1 MKQPYAASTLSRKYK
16 ATGIDPAIISTLKEY
31 LTACANFYY
40 ILEIPEAKKITA
52 SAVPSDQFDTLL
64 PILARDDSLPFYI
77 ESQAELYDAGSD
89 ELLLLIHKGF
99 LLKEND
105 EFKEKHAKMLFDD
118 PEAYDG
124 PPPLV
129 EDWEIF
135 YQLDKERAG
144 KELFI
149 PPDLLRYADEDYYEE
164 TPQTEAMMQFLN
176 GLPFSTV
183 DGLSKKEAAEEALW
197 DMIDIIN
204 DVSIPMTQ
212 DTQRVLDTLDSY
224 GFQLQGMPG
233 IQRLLGL
240 YTDLSN
246 HTRMPS
252 NKGKRPVDMRAGN
265 TGMPPQFTFGPGLQK
280 AIQSGQLDADEL
292 KRSFAN
298 STGFPESLR
307 QNLISKVDRALKP
320 GEEKW
325 IGGTLFK
332 GAKIRP
338 NDPCPCGS
346 GKKYKKCCGKK
357 N

>member
-1 MKQPYAASTLSRKYK
+1 MKQPYAASTLSKKYK
-16 ATGIDPAIISTLKEY
+16 ATGIDPAVISALKEY
-31 LTACANFYY
+31 LTACANFYF
-40 ILEIPEAKKITA
+40 ILEIPEAKKIAA
-52 SAVPSDQFDTLL
+52 SAVPSDQFDALL
-64 PILARDDSLPFYI
+64 PILARDGSLPFYI
-77 ESQAELYDAGSD
+77 EESRELYDDGPD
-89 ELLLLIHKGF
+89 DLFLIQKSF
-99 LLKEND
+99 LLKENED
-105 EFKEKHAKMLFDD
+105 FKEKDAKALFDN
-118 PEAYDG
+118 PEQYDG

-144 KELFI
+144 KPLVV
-149 PPDLLRYADEDYYEE
+149 PPDLLKYADEDYYEE
-164 TPQTEAMMQFLN
+164 TPQTRSMMQFLN

-183 DGLSKKEAAEEALW
+183 DGLSKQEAAEEALW

-224 GFQLQGMPG
+224 GFQLQGMSQV
-233 IQRLLGL
+233 QRFMGL

-265 TGMPPQFTFGPGLQK
+265 TEKPPQFTFGPGLQK
-280 AIQSGQLDADEL
+280 AIQSGQLNADEL
-292 KRSFAN
+292 KTMFSQGD
-298 STGFPESLR
+298 SIPDTLR
-307 QNLISKVDRALKP
+307 QNLVSEVDRALQP

-325 IGGTLFK
+325 IGGTLIK

>member
-1 MKQPYAASTLSRKYK
+1 MMA
-16 ATGIDPAIISTLKEY
+16 
-31 LTACANFYY
+31 
-40 ILEIPEAKKITA
+40 
-52 SAVPSDQFDTLL
+52 
-64 PILARDDSLPFYI
+64 
-77 ESQAELYDAGSD
+77 
-89 ELLLLIHKGF
+89 
-99 LLKEND
+99 
-105 EFKEKHAKMLFDD
+105 
-118 PEAYDG
+118 

-144 KELFI
+144 KPLVV
-149 PPDLLRYADEDYYEE
+149 PPDLLKYADEDYYEE
-164 TPQTEAMMQFLN
+164 TPQTRSMMQFLN

-183 DGLSKKEAAEEALW
+183 DGLSKQEAAEEALW

-224 GFQLQGMPG
+224 GFQLQGMSQV
-233 IQRLLGL
+233 QRFMGL
-240 YTDLSN
+240 Y
-246 HTRMPS
+246 TRMPS
-252 NKGKRPVDMRAGN
+252 NKGQRPVNMRATN
-265 TGMPPQFTFGPGLQK
+265 SVTPPQLSFGPGIQK

-292 KRSFAN
+292 KRAFSSHPDVPDA
-298 STGFPESLR
+298 LR
-307 QNLISKVDRALKP
+307 QNLISEVDRALKP

>member
-1 MKQPYAASTLSRKYK
+1 VKQPYAASTLSRKYK
-16 ATGIDPAIISTLKEY
+16 ATGIDPAVISTLKEY

-40 ILEIPEAKKITA
+40 VLEIPEAKKIA
-52 SAVPSDQFDTLL
+52 AIAVPGDLFDTLL
-64 PILARDDSLPFYI
+64 PILARDGSLPFYI
-77 ESQAELYDAGSD
+77 EESRELYDDGPD
-89 ELLLLIHKGF
+89 DLFLIQKSF
-99 LLKEND
+99 LLKENED
-105 EFKEKHAKMLFDD
+105 FKEKDAKALFDN
-118 PEAYDG
+118 PEQYDG

-149 PPDLLRYADEDYYEE
+149 PPDLLKYADEDYYEV
-164 TPQTEAMMQFLN
+164 TPQTEAMLRFILS
-176 GLPFSTV
+176 LPFSTV
-183 DGLSKKEAAEEALW
+183 DGLSKQEAAKEALW
-197 DMIDIIN
+197 DIIDIIN

-212 DTQRVLDTLDSY
+212 DTQRGLDTLESY
-224 GFQLQGMPG
+224 GFNLQGMPG
-233 IQRLLGL
+233 IQRLIGL

-252 NKGKRPVDMRAGN
+252 NKGKRPVDMRATNSG
-265 TGMPPQFTFGPGLQK
+265 TPPQLSFGPGLQK
-280 AIQSGQLDADEL
+280 AIQNGQLDADEL
-292 KRSFAN
+292 KNAFSSHPDVAAD
-298 STGFPESLR
+298 LQ
-307 QNLISKVDRALKP
+307 QNLVSEVDRTLQP

-325 IGGTLFK
+325 VGGTLIK

>member
-1 MKQPYAASTLSRKYK
+1 MKQPYAASTLSKKYK
-16 ATGIDPAIISTLKEY
+16 ATGIDPAVISTLKEY

-40 ILEIPEAKKITA
+40 VLEIPEAKKIAA
-52 SAVPSDQFDTLL
+52 SAVPGDAFDPLL
-64 PILARDDSLPFYI
+64 PIFARDGSLPFYI
-77 ESQAELYDAGSD
+77 ESQAELYDDGSD
-89 ELLLLIHKGF
+89 DLLLIQKSF
-99 LLKEND
+99 LLKENED
-105 EFKEKHAKMLFDD
+105 FKERHAKALFDD
-118 PEAYDG
+118 PEQYDG

-149 PPDLLRYADEDYYEE
+149 PPDLLRYADEDYYEK
-164 TPQTEAMMQFLN
+164 TPQTEAMLRFILS
-176 GLPFSTV
+176 LPFSTV
-183 DGLSKKEAAEEALW
+183 DGLSRQEAAEDALW
-197 DMIDIIN
+197 DIIDIIN

-212 DTQRVLDTLDSY
+212 DTQRIMDTLESY
-224 GFQLQGMPG
+224 GFNLQGMPG
-233 IQRLLGL
+233 IQRLIGL

-252 NKGKRPVDMRAGN
+252 NKGKRPVDMRATNSG
-265 TGMPPQFTFGPGLQK
+265 TPPHLSFGPGLQK

-292 KRSFAN
+292 KRSFSSHPDVPA
-298 STGFPESLR
+298 TLR
-307 QNLISKVDRALKP
+307 QNLVSEVDRALQP

-325 IGGTLFK
+325 VGGTLIK

-338 NDPCPCGS
+338 NDLCPCGS